1 MNTALFNE
9 DMTEEVKER
18 ISLANKKIFKE
29 KTVQYLHDILW
40 IFNDKQISSFYVRAY
55 RYNENEI
62 KALMESYYICDIYTN
77 YRYGT
82 DILIILEKKNNI
94 PIIQNC
100 LKKEKNN
107 MNTLYKEILL
117 NLMLIENEVDPIV
130 RMVAYAKIGGMVRY
144 AFIKED
150 IEEESAKQVMC
161 LLTQNIQ
168 SCIDQ
173 LDS

>member
-18 ISLANKKIFKE
+18 ISLANKKILKE
-29 KTVQYLHDILW
+29 KAYQYLHDVLW

-55 RYNENEI
+55 RYDENEI
-62 KALMESYYICDIYTN
+62 KVLMQSYYICDIYTN
-77 YRYGT
+77 YRYGN

-94 PIIQNC
+94 PTY
-100 LKKEKNN
+100 LKILQKDKNN
-107 MNTLYKEILL
+107 MNTLYKEILS
-117 NLMLIENEVDPIV
+117 NLMVIENEEDPIV
-130 RMVAYAKIGGMVRY
+130 RMIVYAKIGGMVRY

-150 IEEESAKQVMC
+150 IKEENAKQVMW
-161 LLTQNIQ
+161 LLTKNIQ

-173 LDS
+173 LNS